1 MKKVIRLLVSVLAI
15 VNIFVGTAFAGI
27 PSPEIYTSVNQ
38 ESKLCD
44 KIFHIVREQQSLM
57 TRRGDFLYQLMLL

>member
-44 KIFHIVREQQSLM
+44 KNISYSHMIKIYKDIIYSKER
-57 TRRGDFLYQLMLL
+57 

>member
-27 PSPEIYTSVNQ
+27 CKARVKT
-38 ESKLCD
+38 
-44 KIFHIVREQQSLM
+44 M
-57 TRRGDFLYQLMLL
+57 